1 VSRPASDDVALR
13 HDVQA
18 SAPRV
23 RVSLTRAGVTGIQS
37 VIRIAHGGK
46 ERLYAA
52 QLECTVDLDPAHKGV
67 HMSRFPEQIGE
78 SIERLV
84 IAESLHVEELAS
96 AIARETLGRQGAL
109 RSQVRIE
116 AIQSTTRTAPR
127 SGLPSQEIST
137 LIGVATAS
145 AQGVRRAVGVRVRG
159 ITACPCAQGMVRDH
173 ADERLADLG
182 YGEEERRRIL
192 DTVPIATHNQRGEAT
207 LLLGSRDHVPAEQ
220 LAAIAERSMSAP
232 ILTLLKRSDELHVV
246 EQAHAN
252 PRFVEDVVRE
262 MVAGVV
268 GEFPGLEDD
277 AFVQAH
283 QRNFE
288 TIHAHDVIA
297 ERTGLLGELRAEL
310 AGGNGGTHRS
320 LDDWLRS

>member
-52 QLECTVDLDPAHKGV
+52 RLECTVDLDPAHKGV

-84 IAESLHVEELAS
+84 IDESLHIEELAS
-96 AIARETLGRQGAL
+96 AIARETRTSQGAL

-137 LIGVATAS
+137 LIGVASAS
-145 AQGVRRAVGVRVRG
+145 AQGTRRAVGVRVQG

-173 ADERLADLG
+173 ADERLSALG
-182 YGEEERRRIL
+182 YGEEDRERIL
-192 DTVPIATHNQRGEAT
+192 ATVPLATHNQRGEAT
-207 LLLGSRDHVPAEQ
+207 LILGTRESVRAERLL
-220 LAAIAERSMSAP
+220 AIAEGSMSAP
-232 ILTLLKRSDELHVV
+232 IMTLLKRSDELHVV

-262 MVAGVV
+262 MIAAVV
-268 GEFPGLEDD
+268 EQFPELEDD

-297 ERTGLLGELRAEL
+297 ERTGLLGELRSEI
-310 AGGNGGTHRS
+310 AGGDGGAHAS